1 MGKQLEANEVGIIS
15 PDTVQILNFQHGW
28 NGKLDIKNGTLSHN
42 AGKQR
47 VVVLGRLQ
55 TSLPKGCMEIPD
67 TKHQR
72 NQNMSREFHPCG
84 SDNLHAS
91 HRFTRSRFL
100 MYMRN
105 PLDEHRLP
113 HDGAFTGPCSALNT
127 QRCVVYPSG
136 CMLLALGA
144 MI

>member
-1 MGKQLEANEVGIIS
+1 MCRLVE
-15 PDTVQILNFQHGW
+15 
-28 NGKLDIKNGTLSHN
+28 LSHN

-47 VVVLGRLQ
+47 AVVLGRLQ

-67 TKHQR
+67 RKHQR

-127 QRCVVYPSG
+127 QRCVVHPSG